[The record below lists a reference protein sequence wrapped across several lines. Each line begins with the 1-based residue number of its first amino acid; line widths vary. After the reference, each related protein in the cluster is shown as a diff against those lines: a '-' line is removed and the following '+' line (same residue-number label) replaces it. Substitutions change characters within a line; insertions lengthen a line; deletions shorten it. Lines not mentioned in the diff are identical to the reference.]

1 MVLGLSLS
9 TFTFLHVL
17 VSLVSIASGFVVVLG
32 LIAGKRLP
40 RWTALFLATTA
51 LTSLSGFLFPFKGFT
66 PAIGLGV
73 LSLVLLS
80 VAVIALYRGRL
91 AGAWRGTYIINAT
104 LALYF
109 NFFVL
114 IVQLFAK
121 VPALKAIAPTQSA
134 PAFGITQLIVMA
146 IFVSLAVLAFKRF
159 RGEPRD
165 ISQIWDS
172 RSTSTN

>member
-73 LSLVLLS
+73 LSLSLLS
-80 VAVIALYRGRL
+80 TAVVSPAPGVGR
-91 AGAWRGTYIINAT
+91 ISS
-104 LALYF
+104 
-109 NFFVL
+109 
-114 IVQLFAK
+114 
-121 VPALKAIAPTQSA
+121 TQ
-134 PAFGITQLIVMA
+134 P
-146 IFVSLAVLAFKRF
+146 
-159 RGEPRD
+159 
-165 ISQIWDS
+165 W
-172 RSTSTN
+172 RSTSTSLC